1 MDKNSPDLT
10 PEWIKE
16 TEEFK
21 RWYTIELQA
30 AILDRLYPTTKDYE
44 TFKNDKEKN
53 SGKYADLARNS
64 KSLQMLEAYA
74 QKYSINLEEIKKLA
88 IETTK
93 KFSGRVTLLASDED
107 ANKFL
112 AKALK
117 SKKPN

>member
-1 MDKNSPDLT
+1 MDENSPDLT

-16 TEEFK
+16 TQEFK
-21 RWYTIELQA
+21 RWYAIELQV
-30 AILDRLYPTTKDYE
+30 AILGKLYSTIEDYK

-53 SGKYADLARNS
+53 IGKYADLARNS

-74 QKYSINLEEIKKLA
+74 QKYNINLEEIKKLA

-93 KFSGRVTLLASDED
+93 KFSGRVTLLHSDEETD
-107 ANKFL
+107 EFL
-112 AKALK
+112 KKLK